1 MVPGVSATVAPPV
14 AVNVPSIP
22 GISDSSQEFSS
33 SQGPPPI
40 QVLQSDSEEDDA
52 DVQTVTIPFNS
63 ASSSTFLPMI
73 STEDRWSTELEF
85 RYLTFNSFLSY
96 FSFYENPDYS
106 FLFCFFK
113 FV

>member
-1 MVPGVSATVAPPV
+1 MSVCVCACARAYSDIQLPSLLSQMVPGVSASVVPPV
-14 AVNVPSIP
+14 AATNVPSIP
-22 GISDSSQEFSS
+22 VISDNSQEFST

-85 RYLTFNSFLSY
+85 RYLI
-96 FSFYENPDYS
+96 
-106 FLFCFFK
+106 
-113 FV
+113 